1 MTLPEQHGKNRHPIG
16 ERLASLREAMRR
28 VGIDAYLVPRT
39 DKFQSGMIAPQD
51 ERVAWLTGFTGSA
64 GCFAATTR
72 SAALEVD
79 GRYDVQARLQVDAEE
94 IEILVG
100 MQDKLSA
107 WIAQALPSRSLVGFD
122 PWLHARQ
129 DVRRIR
135 TELHPNGLELR
146 SVAGLV
152 DRIWADR
159 PAAPTGP
166 AYDYP
171 IKHAGERREEKI
183 ERISRELREAGANAA
198 ILTKPESIA
207 WLLNIRG
214 SDVDYSPIV
223 QAYAVLAEDCRVE
236 LFADP
241 RKFGSDLADVLK
253 PAVRIRPFDVLP
265 TALAELSGRTLIDP
279 RSAPERLF
287 ELLED
292 NEVRIVE
299 ADDPCVN
306 AKSIKNKVEVENHKS
321 AQEQDGV
328 AVAKFLAW
336 IDGRATADAVTEI
349 EAAAELER
357 FRRSSGKLK
366 GLSFAT
372 IAASGPHGAIIHYHP
387 TAETNRKLKP
397 GDLFLVD
404 SGGQYLEGTTDV
416 TRTVVVG
423 EPTEDQ
429 RRDYTRVLKGLIALS
444 TAKWPPNRTGRDL
457 DTIARYPLWLSA
469 QDYMH
474 GTGHGVGHFLA
485 VHEGPQSISTRFD
498 EPLMPGMIVSVEP
511 GLYLEGRYG
520 IRLEN
525 LALVE
530 ACLTDNSDSGEFLRL
545 ETLTFAPFDR
555 RLINASELSR
565 DECQWLDQ
573 YHSSV
578 LAKIGPHLADADL
591 DWLEQACAA
600 IP

>member
-1 MTLPEQHGKNRHPIG
+1 MTLPEQHGKSRHPIS
-16 ERLASLREAMRR
+16 ERLASLRKAMRR
-28 VGIDAYLVPRT
+28 IGVDGYIVPRT

-51 ERVAWLTGFTGSA
+51 QRLAWLTGFTGSA
-64 GCFAATTR
+64 GCFAATIR

-94 IEILVG
+94 IEVLVG
-100 MQDKLSA
+100 MQDKLPA
-107 WIAQALPSRSLVGFD
+107 WIARALQSGSTVGFD
-122 PWLHARQ
+122 PWLHTRQ

-135 TELHPNGLELR
+135 RKLHPNGLELR
-146 SVAGLV
+146 SAAGLV
-152 DRIWADR
+152 DRIWTDR
-159 PAAPTGP
+159 PDSPTGP

-171 IKHAGERREEKI
+171 IKHAGERREKKI
-183 ERISRELREAGANAA
+183 ERMSRELSEARANAA

-223 QAYAVLAEDCRVE
+223 QAYAVLTKDCRVE

-241 RKFGSDLADVLK
+241 RKFGSDLADALK
-253 PAVRIRPFDVLP
+253 PDVRIRPFDVLP
-265 TALAELSGRTLIDP
+265 SALAELSGRTLVDP

-287 ELLED
+287 ELLEE

-306 AKSIKNKVEVENHKS
+306 AKSIKNKVEIKNHES
-321 AQEQDGV
+321 AQERDGV

-336 IDGRATADAVTEI
+336 IDRRAADSVTEL

-357 FRRSSGKLK
+357 LRRSSGKLK

-387 TAETNRKLKP
+387 TADTNRKLKP

-404 SGGQYLEGTTDV
+404 SGGQYLDGTTDV
-416 TRTVVVG
+416 TRTIVIG

-429 RRDYTRVLKGLIALS
+429 RRDYTRVLKSLIALS
-444 TAKWPPNRTGRDL
+444 KAKWPPERTGRDL
-457 DTIARYPLWLSA
+457 DTIARYPLWLSG
-469 QDYMH
+469 QDFKH

-485 VHEGPQSISTRFD
+485 VHEGPQSVSTRFD

-525 LALVE
+525 LALVA
-530 ACLTDNSDSGEFLRL
+530 ACSPESSDGGEFLRL

-565 DECQWLDQ
+565 DECRWLNR

-578 LAKIGPHLADADL
+578 LAKIGPHLTGADL
-591 DWLEQACAA
+591 DWLEKACAA
-600 IP
+600 VC

>member
-1 MTLPEQHGKNRHPIG
+1 MILPDQHRKNSHPTG
-16 ERLASLREAMRR
+16 ERLAYLREAMRH
-28 VGIDAYLVPRT
+28 VGVDAYLVPRA
-39 DKFQSGMIAPQD
+39 DKFQSGVIAPLD

-64 GCFAATTR
+64 GCVAATTR

-79 GRYDVQARLQVDAEE
+79 GRYDVQARLQVDTEE

-100 MQDKLSA
+100 RQTTLTG
-107 WIAQALPSRSLVGFD
+107 WIAQALQSGSAVGFD
-122 PWLHARQ
+122 PWLHTRQ
-129 DVRRIR
+129 DVRRIGK
-135 TELHPNGLELR
+135 ELNPNGLELR

-152 DRIWADR
+152 DRIWTDR
-159 PAAPTGP
+159 PDAPAGS

-171 IKHAGERREEKI
+171 INHAGERREGKI
-183 ERISRELREAGANAA
+183 ARMSRELGKAGANAA

-214 SDVDYSPIV
+214 ADVDYSPII
-223 QAYAVLAEDCRVE
+223 QAYAVLAVDCRVE
-236 LFADP
+236 VFADP
-241 RKFGSDLADVLK
+241 RKFGSDLVNELN
-253 PAVRIRPFDVLP
+253 PSIRIRPFDALP
-265 TALAELSGRTLIDP
+265 SALAELSGRTLVDP
-279 RSAPERLF
+279 RSAPEHLF
-287 ELLED
+287 ELLEE

-306 AKSIKNKVEVENHKS
+306 AKSIKNKVEIKNHKS
-321 AQEQDGV
+321 AQERDGV

-336 IDGRATADAVTEI
+336 TDRRAADSVTEI

-357 FRRSSGKLK
+357 LRRSSGKLK

-372 IAASGPHGAIIHYHP
+372 ISASGPHGAIIHYHP
-387 TAETNRKLKP
+387 TADTNRKLKP

-404 SGGQYLEGTTDV
+404 SGGQYLDGTTDV
-416 TRTVVVG
+416 TRTVVIG

-429 RRDYTRVLKGLIALS
+429 RRDYTRVLKSLIALS
-444 TAKWPPNRTGRDL
+444 KAKWPPERTGRDL
-457 DTIARYPLWLSA
+457 DTIARYPLWLSGLN
-469 QDYMH
+469 YMH

-525 LALVE
+525 LALVA
-530 ACLTDNSDSGEFLRL
+530 ACLPESSDSGEFLRL

-573 YHSSV
+573 YHASV

-591 DWLEQACAA
+591 DWLERACAA
-600 IP
+600 IL